1 MPWHIE
7 QDKAGCN
14 GFAVVK
20 DADGSTAGCHPS
32 RAAAED
38 QIAALYANEPQME
51 AAAMQPDFPPM
62 DDPQV
67 LQDEFA
73 VEGAGDL
80 ENPDAPPGDSAQLFD
95 VPTDLTDVTPCWGVA
110 CIEGIPDGGDPPRVF
125 EPGSLTFA
133 PLPWSLKWQR
143 EEEHGHDGSVVV
155 GRVDAAWRDGA
166 LIRWTGVLDNG
177 SEDGREAQRLVGQQF
192 VRGVSIKAD
201 DCRDTDIEKIYAPLM
216 DPTEIPEIDGEP
228 MPMDEMPAGAPPV
241 AGSAEDGEGTE
252 DFHLP
257 GQHNQADHGYGKY
270 GKGRA
275 SQRQKDAASRRIK
288 ARKAAGQFLQRPD
301 ASAQNALTADG
312 EIGLDLGGLIEPE
325 IEMEIYHQGRIRSLT
340 IVAEPAYVEATI
352 SLGESPFTPID
363 APTESP
369 LADLEAMAQADD
381 AAAVQEIAPMTAAG
395 YTITLPQ
402 VPPEEWFAEP
412 SETELAALTAG
423 AVNITADGR
432 VYGLLAPASV
442 DHRAFRPEG
451 RSVIAPR
458 GIDYSE
464 WQNKACIVAGA
475 DGMAYKIN
483 AGTVT
488 FDCGHA
494 SPVDPRR
501 RDPNWAAQHYDNSC
515 SVAMRARVG
524 ENRFGTWFAGS
535 LVRGLTA
542 SSLERIMGCAL
553 SGDWQGGKLKA
564 ALLVPCEGFP
574 QAVRASTREK
584 MGVLVASSVPI
595 HFEARLDPLEPVWA
609 LIASVSGRGPDAR
622 FAELAAERFAEI
634 SEGG

>member
-7 QDKAGCN
+7 QGKTGCS
-14 GFAVVK
+14 GYAVVK
-20 DADGSTAGCHPS
+20 DADGSTAGCHPTED
-32 RAAAED
+32 AAKA
-38 QIAALYANEPQME
+38 QLAALYANEPQME

-73 VEGAGDL
+73 VDGPPTELD
-80 ENPDAPPGDSAQLFD
+80 NPDAQPSDSAQLFE

-110 CIEGIPDGGDPPRVF
+110 CVEGIPDGSDPPRLF
-125 EPGSLTFA
+125 APGSLTFA

-143 EEEHGHDGSVVV
+143 EEEEGHEGSVVV

-177 SEDGREAQRLVGQQF
+177 SEDGREVQRLVGQQF
-192 VRGVSIKAD
+192 VRGVSIKGD
-201 DCRDTDIEKIYAPLM
+201 DCGESDVERIYAPPP
-216 DPTEIPEIDGEP
+216 DPSTMLEVDGEP
-228 MPMDEMPAGAPPV
+228 MDMPDMPMDGEPADASMSG
-241 AGSAEDGEGTE
+241 DGE

-257 GQHNQADHGYGKY
+257 GQHNQKDHGFGKY

-301 ASAQNALTADG
+301 ASAEGMTADG
-312 EIGLDLGGLIEPE
+312 MMMMEHMMGEMPE
-325 IEMEIYHQGRIRSLT
+325 VLEEVYHHARIRSLT
-340 IVAEPAYVEATI
+340 IVPEAAFVEATI
-352 SLGESPFTPID
+352 SLGESPFMPID

-369 LADLEAMAQADD
+369 LADLEAMTQADD
-381 AAAVQEIAPMTAAG
+381 AAAAAEVAPMTAAG

-423 AVNITADGR
+423 AVNITPEGR
-432 VYGLLAPASV
+432 VYGLLAPAAV

-451 RSVIAPR
+451 RSVVAPR

-494 SPVDPRR
+494 SPIDPRR

-574 QAVRASTREK
+574 QAVRSTTREK

-595 HFEARLDPLEPVWA
+595 HFEARPDPLEPVWA
-609 LIASVSGRGPDAR
+609 LIASVSGRGPEVR
-622 FAELAAERFAEI
+622 FAELADERFAEI
-634 SEGG
+634 AEGG